1 VINFDQWWN
10 EDERPAPA
18 GNLTM
23 CPDGR
28 HTGEITKALFKDL
41 KFKVSDQNP
50 TGTSLV
56 LEVQIPG
63 HYPVEAIIPA
73 QYRGLIEAVC
83 RAARVD
89 TPAKGEDWD
98 ETQLVDQVV
107 AIETVL
113 GVGKTGKEFIRIDRW
128 HPAAAPLPK
137 ALKATPARTPAAKV
151 EAAAQGG
158 VPDDIP
164 F

>member
-1 VINFDQWWN
+1 VINFDQWWD
-10 EDERPAPA
+10 EDERPAPS
-18 GNLTM
+18 GDLTM

-41 KFKVSDQNP
+41 KFKVSDQNRS
-50 TGTSLV
+50 GTSLV
-56 LEVQIPG
+56 LEVAIPG

-89 TPAKGEDWD
+89 APVRGEDWD

-107 AIETVL
+107 AIDTVL
-113 GVGKTGKEFIRIDRW
+113 GVGKTGKEFIRIDKW
-128 HPAAAPLPK
+128 HPGPPTVPK
-137 ALKATPARTPAAKV
+137 AVKATPARTPAAKV
-151 EAAAQGG
+151 AAAGQEG
-158 VPDDIP
+158 VADDIP

>member
-1 VINFDQWWN
+1 VNFDQWW
-10 EDERPAPA
+10 DADDSPAPA
-18 GNLTM
+18 GDLTM

-41 KFKVSDQNP
+41 KFKVSDQNRA
-50 TGTSLV
+50 GTSLV

-73 QYRGLIEAVC
+73 QYRGLVEAVC

-89 TPAKGEDWD
+89 APARGEDWD
-98 ETQLVDQVV
+98 ETQLVGQVV
-107 AIETVL
+107 TIDTVL
-113 GVGKTGKEFIRIDRW
+113 GVGKTGKEFIRIDKW
-128 HPAAAPLPK
+128 HSGPPTVPK
-137 ALKATPARTPAAKV
+137 AVKATPARTSAAKV
-151 EAAAQGG
+151 EAAGQGG
-158 VPDDIP
+158 SPDDIP